1 MLSQLLNLRIGIDG
15 LELPIAVTNPIV
27 DAITWPWPKLILTE
41 RFMFLATETAM
52 YKLDGSWARTLVFN
66 HSAGSAWDVVDFGSY
81 VLLNN
86 AVETY
91 EIDVDT
97 LLWAEVDYN
106 VIPQVNTI
114 CNFNGQLFGGGVT
127 SSWNS
132 LDQRYA
138 IWGNI
143 GDLTFTSDEKL
154 EAGHRDMMIGTI
166 LKCLPTSKGVV
177 FYGEDGIS
185 MLSPAG
191 SSTAFS
197 YVSIAEFGISS
208 KSLAAGMDDQICITD
223 DYKLWLI
230 KDGQITEVGYE
241 YHLQNLNLSLVV
253 ITHDVKLNEFHISDG
268 LYSYVFGK
276 NGLYESSKCYT
287 GLVLVDSTYY
297 GCYSNVNVFGS
308 IIDHS
313 VFISSDVLD
322 FNIVAI
328 KNYEFIELGIETD
341 GNIFSRVRLCYDNS
355 KSVKYSPWVQ
365 VNNSGYAYHG
375 CAANKAIIEFK
386 IVNATELTFNYFTIG
401 IKLTDNSIQNQQQTI
416 ADRSWNG
423 GQINR

>member
-1 MLSQLLNLRIGIDG
+1 MLSQLLNLRVGNEG
-15 LELPIAVTNPIV
+15 LELPINVTNPIV
-27 DAITWPWPKLILTE
+27 AAITWPWPKLILTE

-52 YKLDGSWARTLVFN
+52 YKLDGSWARTLMFN
-66 HSAGSAWDVVDFGSY
+66 HSAGNSWDVVDFGSY
-81 VLLNN
+81 VLFNN

-106 VIPQVNTI
+106 IIPQVNTI

-132 LDQRYA
+132 LDERYA

-154 EAGHRDMMIGTI
+154 EAGDRDMMIGNI
-166 LKCLPTSKGVV
+166 LKCLSTSKGVV

-208 KSLAAGMDDQICITD
+208 KTLAAGVDDQICITD

-241 YHLQNLNLSLVV
+241 EHLSNLTLSDVI

-268 LYSYVFGK
+268 VKSYVFGK
-276 NGLYESSKCYT
+276 GGLYESSKCYT
-287 GLVLVDSTYY
+287 GLTLVDTTYY
-297 GCYSNVNVFGS
+297 GIFNTVGIDNNVYVG
-308 IIDHS
+308 
-313 VFISSDVLD
+313 SDVLD

-328 KNYEFIELGIETD
+328 KNYEFVELGIETD
-341 GNIFSRVRLCYDNS
+341 GSVYSRVKMFYNNGKDVR
-355 KSVKYSPWVQ
+355 YSPWIAINQ
-365 VNNSGYAYHG
+365 SGYGYLG
-375 CAANKAIIEFK
+375 IAANKAIIEFK
-386 IVNATELTFNYFTIG
+386 ITDATELSFNYFTIG